1 MGYGSRSL
9 SPTEKKYH
17 SGKLEFLPLKWA
29 VCEHFR
35 DHLYYASHFTVYTD
49 NNPLTYVLTTA
60 KLNATGHC
68 WVGELA
74 DFTFN
79 IKYRPGH
86 ANGDGDALS
95 RMPLDFINYMGEC
108 TENISLDHI
117 KAAID
122 GVRAQYNGDTIW
134 VSVLTHDE
142 DRRS

>member
-1 MGYGSRSL
+1 MGGLRAFPRS
-9 SPTEKKYH
+9 SATT
-17 SGKLEFLPLKWA
+17 LPI
-29 VCEHFR
+29 
-35 DHLYYASHFTVYTD
+35 SVYTD

-60 KLNATGHC
+60 KLNATGHR
-68 WVGELA
+68 WVVELA

-86 ANGDGDALS
+86 AKGDADALS

>member
-1 MGYGSRSL
+1 M
-9 SPTEKKYH
+9 
-17 SGKLEFLPLKWA
+17 
-29 VCEHFR
+29 
-35 DHLYYASHFTVYTD
+35 
-49 NNPLTYVLTTA
+49 LTTA

-108 TENISLDHI
+108 TENISLDHN

-122 GVRAQYNGDTIW
+122 GVRAQYNGGTIW
-134 VSVLTHDE
+134 VSVLTYNENLIEADE
-142 DRRS
+142 EFLLDDQPAISNNTILQAQKQDHTIGRVLN